1 MLRASKFLN
10 PALMTLVPP
19 LAVFLAKHPLVL
31 KYNLKSVNEVWCGA
45 APLSAEIQNAVSQRL
60 GINFIRQGYG
70 LTEVTMACCVDLS
83 TKRRLGS
90 CGTPAPGMKIKVI
103 DIETG
108 KKKGVGEEGE
118 LWIKSP
124 LRMKGYMGDPAAS
137 EALFDQE
144 GYVRTGDIGYYDQEG
159 AFYIVDRLKELI
171 KYNGFQVAPAELEAL
186 LLQHPGVAEAGVVGA
201 PHESAGELP
210 TAFVVRQAGAA
221 VTEREL
227 QDHVASKDALILG
240 INDARRGIE
249 LNNITINRDIVTFTM
264 RGTKTKTDKSF
275 VNWDGIMNI
284 FKNNPI
290 NIVLAANT
298 MITAKSHEDLHDGS
312 SASHQQHKSLYTDA
326 QPGSRGPPVYI
337 EDCSPETIKID
348 AHPKSFSKRS
358 LPSALYHYYIIITL
372 LLSTTVIN
380 CSQIEDWSQSTS
392 DTASSQPGSI
402 SNIKETN
409 IRAPRGL
416 RTVSISNSPN
426 MSNVH
431 FPDGPGRTVTISNS
445 PNMSNVNLQYND
457 QPGGSITITITNCP
471 NMSNVRFIVNAGAGS
486 EITATLTN
494 CPDMRNVAF
503 FFNTP
508 GGITTATI
516 SNCPD
521 MSNVKFNFN
530 GEPGGTITV
539 TISNR
544 PNMSNGVYN
553 YVNGIYS

>member
-240 INDARRGIE
+240 INGECRGIE
-249 LNNITINRDIVTFTM
+249 LTNITVNNDVVTFKM
-264 RGTKTKTDKSF
+264 PDTKTKTAKSF
-275 VNWDGIMNI
+275 VIRDEVMNI
-284 FKNNPI
+284 NKNNLK
-290 NIVLAANT
+290 NIVF
-298 MITAKSHEDLHDGS
+298 
-312 SASHQQHKSLYTDA
+312 HQQHQSLHTDL
-326 QPGSRGPPVYI
+326 QPGSRDPPVNI
-337 EDCSPETIKID
+337 EHCSSEKIKID
-348 AHPKSFSKRS
+348 THPKS
-358 LPSALYHYYIIITL
+358 PSILSCAHYLSYIFIIL
-372 LLSTTVIN
+372 SLSTTIVH
-380 CSQIEDWSQSTS
+380 CSQIGDWPQSALG
-392 DTASSQPGSI
+392 ASKSQPI
-402 SNIKETN
+402 QQLK
-409 IRAPRGL
+409 
-416 RTVSISNSPN
+416 TVTITNSPN
-426 MSNVH
+426 MSNVT
-431 FPDGPGRTVTISNS
+431 FTDNDGSSGTRTLTISDC
-445 PNMSNVNLQYND
+445 PNMSNVNFQYND
-457 QPGGSITITITNCP
+457 QPGGTITVTLTNCADMSNVAFIFNAGTGSTITATLTNCP
-471 NMSNVRFIVNAGAGS
+471 NMSNVTFIFNAS
-486 EITATLTN
+486 
-494 CPDMRNVAF
+494 
-503 FFNTP
+503 
-508 GGITTATI
+508 
-516 SNCPD
+516 
-521 MSNVKFNFN
+521 
-530 GEPGGTITV
+530 PGGTITV
-539 TISNR
+539 TLTDR
-544 PNMSNGVYN
+544 PNMSNATYIYN
-553 YVNGIYS
+553 